1 MIERVIDL
9 LHLFAIEEFSRLTIT
24 LLALIITPLSLSII
38 RKMLARTEGTLAV
51 RRERQV
57 IWRNVVMITAAVTLI
72 AIWGSKIAGFAL
84 SLAAV
89 AGAILIVSKEAL
101 LNLIG
106 FVNITVTRPFGF
118 GDYIEIGNASGRVVD
133 INAMYTTVLETRQGH
148 QVTGQTMTIPNSMLL
163 TQTVRNFTVTGE
175 FVIYLLSIK
184 IDRTWNITQHENALT
199 NAANQA
205 CAIWQKQANAHLKS
219 FELSHHVDLPSAET
233 RVIITLD
240 DGKST
245 DLTVRYTC
253 RPNDRV
259 KVEQQILRKYIES
272 VSSLKEAIPVRNDE

>member
-1 MIERVIDL
+1 MIDRVIDL
-9 LHLFAIEEFSRLTIT
+9 LHLFAVEEFSRLTIT
-24 LLALIITPLSLSII
+24 LVALIITPLSLSII

-148 QVTGQTMTIPNSMLL
+148 QVTGQTVTIPNSMLL

-175 FVIYLLSIK
+175 FVIYLLTIK
-184 IDRTWNITQHENALT
+184 IDRTWNITNHESALAS
-199 NAANQA
+199 AAAQV
-205 CAIWQKQANAHLKS
+205 CATWQKQANVHLKS
-219 FELSHHVDLPSAET
+219 LELAQHVDLPSAET

-240 DGKST
+240 DSKSS

-259 KVEQQILRKYIES
+259 KVEQQILRRYIES
-272 VSSLKEAIPVRNDE
+272 VSHTRETIPVRDDE